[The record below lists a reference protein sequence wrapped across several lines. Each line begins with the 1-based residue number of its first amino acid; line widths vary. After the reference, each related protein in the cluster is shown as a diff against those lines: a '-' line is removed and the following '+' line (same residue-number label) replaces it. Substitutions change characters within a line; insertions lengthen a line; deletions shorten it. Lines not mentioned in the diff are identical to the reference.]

1 MGNNKIMLLVSLK
14 KPEKLT
20 EDDEKRRAQSRNIL

>member
-1 MGNNKIMLLVSLK
+1 MGNDKIILLITLR